1 MLLSPL
7 FNATATFLALW
18 LKGEEDDEDDDVD
31 RAETDF
37 FEDAAVLV
45 ELIGAVDDE
54 AGDEEGRVLCGALSL
69 RVSAVTE
76 EAEGDDL
83 TLSADFALATIDD
96 AGFST
101 GGVKT
106 SVSEDV

>member
-1 MLLSPL
+1 M
-7 FNATATFLALW
+7 
-18 LKGEEDDEDDDVD
+18 
-31 RAETDF
+31 
-37 FEDAAVLV
+37 
-45 ELIGAVDDE
+45 
-54 AGDEEGRVLCGALSL
+54 LCGALSL
-69 RVSAVTE
+69 RASTVTE